1 MEINKEMK
9 NAFGSNVQG
18 SNTIKE
24 KKIAS
29 MIMVV
34 VVLFFICNITETTAF
49 LLGDKILQSSLLI
62 FHFVLCIN
70 SSVNSLVYGIFNSQY
85 RKIFLELLCCK
96 RKNDNFH
103 SRLELGEI
111 LNTIQ

>member
-9 NAFGSNVQG
+9 NAFGSNLQG
-18 SNTIKE
+18 SNNEE

-29 MIMVV
+29 MIIVV

-62 FHFVLCIN
+62 FHFVFKCQFFGVRYFQHQISKN
-70 SSVNSLVYGIFNSQY
+70 IPGTA
-85 RKIFLELLCCK
+85 LLQK
-96 RKNDNFH
+96 DK
-103 SRLELGEI
+103 
-111 LNTIQ
+111 